1 MNVLPCLPEVDH
13 DTKITPIHFAD
24 DPDLDPDS
32 GSGSGL
38 ELLSDIS
45 RSLADGS

>member
-1 MNVLPCLPEVDH
+1 MKFSPEVDLGPR
-13 DTKITPIHFAD
+13 TIPLNFGD

-32 GSGSGL
+32 GSGSGS

-45 RSLADGS
+45 R